1 MSKLPSCLYLFVGEV
16 CVCAVCACVCVC
28 VGVLEDIYP
37 IPFYFESNSLLF
49 ETDDKSETDE
59 NKNCLPVKYQFLQ
72 SPPPVYY
79 HSFTLEI
86 F

>member
-1 MSKLPSCLYLFVGEV
+1 M

-59 NKNCLPVKYQFLQ
+59 NKKL
-72 SPPPVYY
+72 S
-79 HSFTLEI
+79 SS
-86 F
+86 